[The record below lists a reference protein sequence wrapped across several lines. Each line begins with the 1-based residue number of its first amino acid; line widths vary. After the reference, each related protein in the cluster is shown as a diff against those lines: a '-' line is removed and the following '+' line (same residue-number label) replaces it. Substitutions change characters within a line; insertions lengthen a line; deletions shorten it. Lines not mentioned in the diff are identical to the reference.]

1 MTESDILGR
10 LTTVFRNVFEEDTI
24 VVHMEMKSSDVR
36 RWDSL
41 SHIDM
46 ILLVEEEFGIRMSA
60 RELSDLLTVR
70 DLVRVIQA
78 KVA

>member
-10 LTTVFRNVFEEDTI
+10 LTTVFRDVFEEDTI
-24 VVHMEMKSSDVR
+24 VVHMEMKSADVR